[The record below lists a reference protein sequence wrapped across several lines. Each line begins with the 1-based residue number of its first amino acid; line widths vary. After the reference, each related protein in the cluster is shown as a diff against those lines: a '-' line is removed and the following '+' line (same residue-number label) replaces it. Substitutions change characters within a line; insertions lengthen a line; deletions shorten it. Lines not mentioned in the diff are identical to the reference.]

1 MCKERFWSLFLL
13 LSLWAILLSI
23 VVAETDESDVRALQ
37 DIYVSLNF
45 PFQLIGWN
53 SIGGDPCRESWMG
66 ISCSVSA
73 VTSIDIHGLGLTG
86 TLGYQLSNLAS
97 LKALDVSNNSIH
109 DAIPSQLPS
118 NITYLNLAYNNFNQS
133 LPYSISELSSLA
145 SLNVSHNSLS
155 GPIGDIFNK
164 LQNLSLLDLS
174 FNNFTGDLPLSFI
187 TLSKLSNLFLQ
198 NNYLSGSVDFLSH
211 LPLSDLNVENNY
223 FSGWIPK
230 EFDSIP
236 YLRISGNLF
245 QNGAPQ
251 SSHPFS
257 ELPSGVVE
265 PKHNITNKPLTV
277 PGAFV
282 SLPSDQNCE
291 RDHKRLVAGLMIG
304 VAAAGVLIIVGGS
317 LCFIFACYHRS
328 FPKKMLCAS
337 LCTLPITTSEASKM
351 RVEKVWT
358 KNPSPHEFE
367 LKPPPGQL
375 KRKSCERAA
384 ARKSM
389 GKRRRGP
396 LNAVS
401 YSLADLQTATNSF
414 GPESFVGGGSLGCV
428 YKAQFPDGKVL
439 AVKYINLQ
447 GLYIQE
453 QDAFLE
459 MIYCLSELK
468 HPNIASLQGYCIE
481 QGQKL
486 LVYDYIVNGTLYDAL
501 HRSGPCSKILKWNAR
516 VDIAL
521 HIARGLEYLHSGGLT
536 PIIHGNLKSENIMF
550 DEYRNPRL
558 TDCGLATLMPSKHHV
573 SGSFGCTPPE
583 VVISGVYIE
592 KSDIYNFGVVLL
604 ELLTGRV
611 PLDRGKWQQS
621 LVDWA
626 TPQLHDIDALVKMV
640 DPALSGIF
648 PKNLFSLSPGYFKI
662 GLVSGV

>member
-245 QNGAPQ
+245 QN
-251 SSHPFS
+251 
-257 ELPSGVVE
+257 
-265 PKHNITNKPLTV
+265 
-277 PGAFV
+277 
-282 SLPSDQNCE
+282 
-291 RDHKRLVAGLMIG
+291 GLMIG

-648 PKNLFSLSPGYFKI
+648 PKKSLSRMADIISLCLRVQHVPI
-662 GLVSGV
+662 PHLSLSLTCPRAHTVSSLYLLDTSK

>member
-1 MCKERFWSLFLL
+1 M
-13 LSLWAILLSI
+13 
-23 VVAETDESDVRALQ
+23 VR
-37 DIYVSLNF
+37 
-45 PFQLIGWN
+45 
-53 SIGGDPCRESWMG
+53 
-66 ISCSVSA
+66 SV
-73 VTSIDIHGLGLTG
+73 D
-86 TLGYQLSNLAS
+86 
-97 LKALDVSNNSIH
+97 DVSR
-109 DAIPSQLPS
+109 
-118 NITYLNLAYNNFNQS
+118 
-133 LPYSISELSSLA
+133 
-145 SLNVSHNSLS
+145 
-155 GPIGDIFNK
+155 K
-164 LQNLSLLDLS
+164 R
-174 FNNFTGDLPLSFI
+174 
-187 TLSKLSNLFLQ
+187 LSKSFLQ

-558 TDCGLATLMPSKHHV
+558 TDCGLATLMPNQVSFQV

-648 PKNLFSLSPGYFKI
+648 PKKSLSRMADIISLCLRYGRHKACSYLKYDKRI
-662 GLVSGV
+662 GSESLVDNLLTCSRRCYCLDVIH